1 MRRSLCP
8 VMLVTSMMFSSFSSS
23 RYRQRHGPRLA
34 VLGVRQMGGTAI
46 EVDVLPAQAQQFAL
60 AHRGLQRQLHHWQQP
75 AIARLAAGGEQ
86 ARLFA
91 KLQAPV
97 ARTASWRQLD
107 VAHRILDTDAPFLA
121 GHFEDV
127 TEQDKIPFDGRRCD
141 LAQPF
146 IAPAGE
152 GMAHHQAQAVG
163 FGLGTLLQWGDLL
176 EVAFEQF
183 LEGGRG
189 GVSSRGRSVD
199 RSPGTARPVD
209 RSIAAAI
216 IMTTVI

>member
-1 MRRSLCP
+1 MCP

-163 FGLGTLLQWGDLL
+163 FGLGTG
-176 EVAFEQF
+176 
-183 LEGGRG
+183 LEG
-189 GVSSRGRSVD
+189 
-199 RSPGTARPVD
+199 PGLQRVACWTGCPNAAEPRDGQERPGQLID
-209 RSIAAAI
+209 QSLAL
-216 IMTTVI
+216 